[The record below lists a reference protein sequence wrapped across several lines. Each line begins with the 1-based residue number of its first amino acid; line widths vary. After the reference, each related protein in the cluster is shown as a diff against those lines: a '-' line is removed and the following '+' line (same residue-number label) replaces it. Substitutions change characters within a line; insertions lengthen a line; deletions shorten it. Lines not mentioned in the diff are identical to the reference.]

1 MEVIILSRRNISAGN
16 SMVEGFGLKVFS
28 EDALDRI
35 HQATLEVLWLEGI
48 KVYSDLALDIYDGGG
63 CVVDRKNK
71 KVYIPHHVVEDCIRS
86 VPSTVLL
93 AARNPKNDV
102 VLDGTRVNFCN
113 FSKGVTVTDP
123 YTGEIRKSTLQD
135 EANVAVLVDYLD
147 QYDVLDVAVEARDV
161 DPRTANLECYEAM
174 VSNSSKH
181 STQSPHSIAE
191 SEKLID
197 LAAAVVGGRDKLRQR
212 PITSATVCPQSPLSL
227 AEETCE
233 PIIAYARN
241 GVPMNVL
248 SMAMAGGTS
257 PVTLAGTLVTHNAE
271 VLSGIVLAQLTKKGT
286 PNMYGSSTT
295 IMDLKLASAA
305 IGCPE
310 LGMISAAVCKMAQ
323 YYKIPSYVA
332 GT

>member
-1 MEVIILSRRNISAGN
+1 MSRRNVSAGN
-16 SMVEGFGLKVFS
+16 GICDGFGLSIFS
-28 EDALDRI
+28 TDALDRI
-35 HQATLEVLWLEGI
+35 HCATLEVLWYEGI
-48 KVYSDLALDIYDGGG
+48 KVYSDLALEIYHGGG
-63 CVVDRKNK
+63 CTVDKTK
-71 KVYIPHHVVEDCIRS
+71 QKVFIPPHVVEDCIRS
-86 VPSTVLL
+86 APSTVLL
-93 AARNPKNDV
+93 AARDPANDV

-113 FSKGVTVTDP
+113 FSKGVMVVDP
-123 YTGEIRKSTLQD
+123 YTGEIRKSTKQD

-147 QYDVLDVAVEARDV
+147 QYDVLDVAVEARDT
-161 DPRTANLECYEAM
+161 DPKTANLECYEAM
-174 VSNSSKH
+174 VSNSTKH
-181 STQSPHSIAE
+181 CTQSPHSIAE
-191 SEKLID
+191 AEKLIQ
-197 LAAAVVGGRDKLRQR
+197 LAAIVAGGREKLRQR

-241 GVPMNVL
+241 GIPMNVL

-271 VLSGIVLAQLTKKGT
+271 VLSGIVLAQLTNRGT

-295 IMDLKLASAA
+295 IMDLKLASAS

-310 LGMISAAVCKMAQ
+310 LGMISAAVCKLAQ